1 MKKLNT
7 FVRFACEE
15 FLNGKTL
22 QVISIKPWV
31 DYETKKVLGTAL
43 ESAIVEDR
51 TDYHL
56 KPGEQATNL
65 YEKINIK
72 VTKPDLQVPVGS
84 KIELVNP
91 VGTVYGEYRNQL
103 SIRCDNVRILQAP
116 VQRKM

>member
-22 QVISIKPWV
+22 QVVSIKPWM
-31 DYETKKVLGTAL
+31 DYETKKVLGTAV
-43 ESAIVEDR
+43 ETVIVEDH

-56 KPGEQATNL
+56 KPDEQVTNQF
-65 YEKINIK
+65 EKINVK
-72 VTKPDLQVPVGS
+72 VAKAGLQIPIGA

-91 VGTVYGEYRNQL
+91 VGTVYGDYRNQL
-103 SIRCDNVRILQAP
+103 SIRCDDVRILQAA
-116 VQRKM
+116 KG

>member
-22 QVISIKPWV
+22 QVVSIKPWM

-43 ESAIVEDR
+43 ESAIVEDH

-72 VTKPDLQVPVGS
+72 VAKAGIQIPIGS

-91 VGTVYGEYRNQL
+91 TGTVYGDFRNQL
-103 SIRCDNVRILQAP
+103 SIRCDDVRVHQAP
-116 VQRKM
+116 KG